1 MPLKTEDSVS
11 ILSDPHSN
19 LSDLIAQISR
29 AKTPVFCLLIAG
41 TKTSDIE
48 GISAAGATAKD
59 RRLTP
64 KIDAEILINDRPST
78 GRSIPV
84 SPSGIVSPVVISKA
98 ILKALSCPVKII
110 DCGAFSA
117 PECEHESFGT
127 IVAECLSSGFAMDL
141 EHTRKLFERGRELAF
156 TLHKKHDLIIVAECV
171 PGGTST
177 AHAILSAIYKSLP
190 EFSSSSLPIPN
201 AKQKSDLVTQGLA
214 KAHITP
220 QCPPDPFR
228 FMSCVGDPMQAVAS
242 GLALESAFKVPT
254 ILGGGTQMLA
264 VHALAQMIMI
274 KPPES
279 LVVATTGWLASDT
292 HAKLA
297 LLAQTLGTPMIS
309 AKFDFSNSKHLGL
322 QEYEKGHVK
331 EGLGSGALLC
341 LAPIM
346 DSDTYSKEKLCRLI
360 DDCYDDLVLNK
371 EGKQH
376 A

>member
-1 MPLKTEDSVS
+1 MPLEIEKSIS
-11 ILSDPHSN
+11 ILSDPLSN
-19 LSDLIAQISR
+19 ISELLDKISK
-29 AKTPVFCLLIAG
+29 AKSPVFCLLIAG

-48 GISAAGATAKD
+48 GISAAGATAED

-64 KIDAEILINDRPST
+64 KIDAEILINNRPSR
-78 GRSIPV
+78 GKSIPV

-98 ILKALSCPVKII
+98 ILKALNCQIKVI
-110 DCGAFSA
+110 DCGVFSA

-127 IVAECLSSGFAMDL
+127 IAAECLSKGAALSL
-141 EHTRKLFERGRELAF
+141 EHTRNLFERGRELAF
-156 TLHKKHDLIIVAECV
+156 NLHKKHDLIVVAECV

-190 EFSSSSLPIPN
+190 EFSSSSLPVPD
-201 AKQKSDLVTQGLA
+201 AKMKSDLVTKGLQA
-214 KAHITP
+214 AGITP

-274 KPPES
+274 KPPEN
-279 LVVATTGWLASDT
+279 LVVATTGWLACDS
-292 HAKLA
+292 HANLA
-297 LLAQTLGTPMIS
+297 VLAQTLGTPMIS
-309 AKFDFSNSKHLGL
+309 AKFDFKGSKHPGL
-322 QEYEKGHVK
+322 QEYDKGHVK

-341 LAPIM
+341 LAPIL
-346 DSDTYSKEKLCRLI
+346 DSDLYTRDKLCQLI
-360 DDCYDDLVLNK
+360 DQCYDDLVSNTVK
-371 EGKQH
+371 S
-376 A
+376 

>member
-19 LSDLIAQISR
+19 LSDLIAQISKS
-29 AKTPVFCLLIAG
+29 KTPVFCLLIAG

-64 KIDAEILINDRPST
+64 KIDAEILINNSPST
-78 GRSIPV
+78 GGTIPV

-98 ILKALSCPVKII
+98 ILKALNCPVKII
-110 DCGAFSA
+110 DCGTFIA
-117 PECEHESFGT
+117 PQCQHESFGN
-127 IVAECLSSGFAMDL
+127 IPAECLSSGAALDL
-141 EHTRKLFERGRELAF
+141 EHTRNLFERGRELAF
-156 TLHKKHDLIIVAECV
+156 SLNKNHDLIIVAECV

-201 AKQKSDLVTQGLA
+201 AKQKSDLVAEGLA
-214 KAHITP
+214 KARITP
-220 QCPPDPFR
+220 QSPPDPFR

-274 KPPES
+274 KPPEN
-279 LVVATTGWLASDT
+279 LVVATTGWLAGDS

-309 AKFDFSNSKHLGL
+309 AKFDFTNSKHLGL

-331 EGLGSGALLC
+331 EGLGAGALLC

-346 DSDTYSKEKLCRLI
+346 DSQTYSKEKLCRLI
-360 DDCYDDLVLNK
+360 DDCYDELVVNR
-371 EGKQH
+371 G
-376 A
+376 